1 MSIIQ
6 AAILGIIQGLT
17 EFLPVSSSGH
27 LTLFQKIFGLEEV
40 TMSFDIILH
49 VATLIAVFIC
59 YREDIWRLVKN
70 PFQKTTYLLVVAT
83 IPTVLAALLFGDI
96 IDQTFGTG
104 NYIGINFM
112 ITAAILLY
120 ADTRKKGFKKIK
132 DMAYSDAVVIGVMQG
147 IAICPAISRSGM
159 TISGALARNLNRNSA
174 ARFSFLLSIPA
185 ILGAMTLTLKDIVTG
200 GDPGLAEI
208 GALPIIVGFIFAA
221 VSGFLAIKFMI
232 SVVNRGKLKYFSL
245 YVFILGILLTI
256 DQFAT
261 HIIYA

>member
-1 MSIIQ
+1 MMS
-6 AAILGIIQGLT
+6 T
-17 EFLPVSSSGH
+17 P
-27 LTLFQKIFGLEEV
+27 
-40 TMSFDIILH
+40 
-49 VATLIAVFIC
+49 
-59 YREDIWRLVKN
+59 
-70 PFQKTTYLLVVAT
+70 
-83 IPTVLAALLFGDI
+83 
-96 IDQTFGTG
+96 
-104 NYIGINFM
+104 
-112 ITAAILLY
+112 
-120 ADTRKKGFKKIK
+120 
-132 DMAYSDAVVIGVMQG
+132 
-147 IAICPAISRSGM
+147 
-159 TISGALARNLNRNSA
+159 ALARNLNRNSA